1 MYMYINTSTL
11 TPIYKSLDEFL
22 LNIRIWGAQYVER
35 EWQSAGEKY
44 QHAKVAKRDQA
55 AKITKQVT
63 GNYGAKTSKSQKQSV
78 CKMIKHISPR

>member
-1 MYMYINTSTL
+1 M
-11 TPIYKSLDEFL
+11 K
-22 LNIRIWGAQYVER
+22 R